1 MWQPVLDACHI
12 IFKINPSKC
21 YLFNLWAW
29 FSVNRTHLTATFSH
43 NLYLIINFLI
53 NARSIIVARKWIE
66 WQKFATKLTQ
76 SICFWGLSEILPRAD
91 QTKLFLSN
99 FDYFGIF
106 TGIKNVIF
114 YIVIFS
120 INFSIFFSFRNFCD
134 LFFFELKN
142 HK

>member
-66 WQKFATKLTQ
+66 WQKFATKLTK
-76 SICFWGLSEILPRAD
+76 SICFWGLSDFTEGRSNETIFEQLW
-91 QTKLFLSN
+91 LFWHLYRNQECHFLHCYFFNKFFN
-99 FDYFGIF
+99 FFF
-106 TGIKNVIF
+106 LQKF
-114 YIVIFS
+114 LRL
-120 INFSIFFSFRNFCD
+120 IFFWIKKS
-134 LFFFELKN
+134 
-142 HK
+142 